1 MCFFFLPG
9 ERYYERPMMGTFKFI
24 KGSIMLWSYFRAN
37 GMDPLVVVHEKI
49 KLHTPIAKTDAILYR
64 EKPSKDR

>member
-1 MCFFFLPG
+1 
-9 ERYYERPMMGTFKFI
+9 MGTFKFI

-64 EKPSKDR
+64 EKPSKDRWNDEEATWSGNHNK